1 MSRVVFIPIKDNN
14 DKLAKLTTILQSHFE
29 KGQAVHVLAP
39 NPQVIEFV
47 DQLLWRLPAH
57 SFLPHSTSNKELI
70 TIGET
75 PNDATIIFNLTPSP
89 LLTSSVKLI
98 YEYEKET
105 HFKTY
110 KDAGFPISTLQ

>member
-1 MSRVVFIPIKDNN
+1 MGRVVFIPIKDNN

-29 KGQAVHVLAP
+29 KGEAVHVLAP

-70 TIGET
+70 TIGDT
-75 PNDATIIFNLTPSP
+75 PNDATILFNLTPSP

-98 YEYEKET
+98 YEYERPAHYQAYKE
-105 HFKTY
+105 
-110 KDAGFPISTLQ
+110 ANFPISILQ